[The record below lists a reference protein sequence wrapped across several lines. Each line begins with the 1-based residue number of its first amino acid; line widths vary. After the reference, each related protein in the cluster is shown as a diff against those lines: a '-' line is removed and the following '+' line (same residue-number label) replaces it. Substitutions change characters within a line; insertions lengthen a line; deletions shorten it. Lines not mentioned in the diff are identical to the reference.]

1 MIISEEQVRQALTY
15 LQSDGPAVVG
25 SPVRGIQDV
34 SKELMQRVRCELALS
49 PDTRDER
56 VAMGRDF
63 IASTDITSEDVA
75 RKMIGRIISDS
86 LR

>member
-1 MIISEEQVRQALTY
+1 MIISEEQVRRALAY
-15 LQSDGPAVVG
+15 LQSENGSSATPCAHPVDGVTADLV
-25 SPVRGIQDV
+25 
-34 SKELMQRVRCELALS
+34 ERVRRELAAS

-56 VAMGRDF
+56 VAMGRDM
-63 IASTDITSEDVA
+63 IASSDISSEDVA

>member
-1 MIISEEQVRQALTY
+1 MIISEEQVRRALSY
-15 LQSDGPAVVG
+15 LQSESGSAAVPWVH
-25 SPVRGIQDV
+25 PVEGV
-34 SKELMQRVRCELALS
+34 TVELMERVRRVLADS

-56 VAMGRDF
+56 VAMGRDL
-63 IASTDITSEDVA
+63 IASSEITSEDVA